1 LISPAFEQAV
11 ILKAKERAAA
21 NSEVTEE
28 RVQAFATFIV
38 EEFLVCQSA
47 RDAAESVVALKA
59 PVDMHAL
66 LVHKMLLVALDKSEC
81 DRRLVAELVC
91 SLVVRDALLPPAVE
105 AGLELLIKQVG
116 DLAIDIPK
124 VDDYLSDYIARFI
137 EDGCVQETMLDS
149 MSLLAGADTA
159 AAIKGKVLA
168 HLSLPLQ
175 VTTMKLKVRSIVEDY
190 FASGDLHSTVT
201 HMADLADLEG
211 KRPGQEAVKRV
222 VVMALEMKN
231 SQRERAS
238 VLLSAMTRVYGSE
251 QFFEGFIR
259 VLKNLDDLALDT
271 PDAAGVVALFL
282 ARAILEDVLP
292 PRFISLV
299 PPRVLASS
307 ERVRQVVE
315 QVEALVHSAGTARV
329 LNAWGARSTVDE
341 LKAAVKL
348 LVDEYFVQGEL
359 AEAVRCVREL
369 DAPHFGHE
377 VVKRIVYQAAE
388 RGGGALASAAALL
401 KALRACGALD
411 ASQLNKVLT
420 CLVACRLHQHPPGGA
435 LLCRVHAC

>member
-1 LISPAFEQAV
+1 VS
-11 ILKAKERAAA
+11 
-21 NSEVTEE
+21 
-28 RVQAFATFIV
+28 
-38 EEFLVCQSA
+38 
-47 RDAAESVVALKA
+47 
-59 PVDMHAL
+59 
-66 LVHKMLLVALDKSEC
+66 
-81 DRRLVAELVC
+81 
-91 SLVVRDALLPPAVE
+91 
-105 AGLELLIKQVG
+105 

-124 VDDYLSDYIARFI
+124 VQDYLSDYIARFI
-137 EDGCVQETMLDS
+137 EDGCVQEAMLES

-159 AAIKGKVLA
+159 SAIKGKVLA
-168 HLSLPLQ
+168 HLRLPLQ
-175 VTTMKLKVRSIVEDY
+175 VTTMKLKVRTILEDY
-190 FASGDLHSTVT
+190 FASGDLHSTV
-201 HMADLADLEG
+201 ADLADLEG

-259 VLKNLDDLALDT
+259 VLKSLDDLALDT

-307 ERVRQVVE
+307 QRVRQVLE
-315 QVEALVHSAGTARV
+315 QVEALMHTAGTARV
-329 LNAWGARSTVDE
+329 LNAWGAGAKSSVEE
-341 LKAAVKL
+341 LKSSVRV
-348 LVDEYFVQGEL
+348 LVDEYFVEGEL
-359 AEAVRCVREL
+359 EEAVRCVREL

-411 ASQLNKVLT
+411 ASQLNKGLGRAVLG
-420 CLVACRLHQHPPGGA
+420 LGDLSLDVPAASSALAA
-435 LLCRVHAC
+435 LLDLLLQDKVIPEDSKTRLLGLQDAGGV